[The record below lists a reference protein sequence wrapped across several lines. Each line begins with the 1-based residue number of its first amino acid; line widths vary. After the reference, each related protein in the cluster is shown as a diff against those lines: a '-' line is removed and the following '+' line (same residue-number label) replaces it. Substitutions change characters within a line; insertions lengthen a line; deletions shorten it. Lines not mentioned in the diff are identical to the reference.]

1 MWQTAPVPTP
11 RSAAPKNPTPRSATR
26 KAPGPRER
34 ARAAFIRDILD
45 ISGRQIAESGAAA
58 LSMRAVAREL
68 EVASSALYRYFPSRD
83 ALLTAL
89 IIDAYAALADR
100 AEAAQAKVPAGDFLG
115 RWRAICHAVRGW
127 AHESPH
133 EYALVYGWPV
143 PGYAAP
149 EETIEA
155 GTRLPYLLL
164 GVVRDAWAAGALRET
179 GAPEGA
185 GALGDP
191 AGAEAP
197 ALSAQMA
204 AQAAHLAA
212 ATGLE
217 DLPDTI
223 LIRSVIAWTQVFGA
237 VSLELFGHLKG
248 AFTDDAPFFATSVDL
263 MAHVVGLD
271 ART

>member
-1 MWQTAPVPTP
+1 MPT
-11 RSAAPKNPTPRSATR
+11 TR
-26 KAPGPRER
+26 TKAGPRER
-34 ARAAFIRDILD
+34 ARAAFTRDILD
-45 ISGRQIAESGAAA
+45 ISRRQIAESGAAA

-89 IIDAYAALADR
+89 IVDAYAALADR
-100 AEAAQAKVPAGDFLG
+100 AEAAQAKVPRDDHLG
-115 RWRAICHAVRGW
+115 RWRAICHAVRDW
-127 AHESPH
+127 AHASPH
-133 EYALVYGWPV
+133 EYALVYGSPV

-149 EETIEA
+149 EETVEA

-164 GVVRDAWAAGALRET
+164 RVVRDAWAAGALREP
-179 GAPEGA
+179 GGEV
-185 GALGDP
+185 
-191 AGAEAP
+191 P
-197 ALSAQMA
+197 ALSARMA
-204 AQAAHLAA
+204 EQAAHLAA

-217 DLPDTI
+217 ELPDAV
-223 LIRSVIAWTQVFGA
+223 LVRSVIAWTQVFGA

-248 AFTDDAPFFATSVDL
+248 GFTDDAPFFATSVDL